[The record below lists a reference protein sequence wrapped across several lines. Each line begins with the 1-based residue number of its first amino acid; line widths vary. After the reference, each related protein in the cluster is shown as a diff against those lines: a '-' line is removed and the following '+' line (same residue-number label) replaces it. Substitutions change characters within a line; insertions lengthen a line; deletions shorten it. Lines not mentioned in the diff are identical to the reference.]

1 MQDYIK
7 MSYESEKLAATL
19 KAAREKK
26 GLSQRALSARAGVPQ
41 SHISKIES
49 GAVNLTVSSLTAIA
63 NALDLELALV
73 PRKAAPAVRT
83 ITRSVNDVPKA
94 TPEARKE
101 IARLAK
107 QLEHIQSLKIDSPA
121 FENLQRQFREMRQ
134 FENLIRNTDTLR
146 SIREAL
152 KAVEGAGGVAAL
164 QDVSKQMNSLRN
176 MLAHGVAD
184 EERTRLPRPA
194 YRLDGDNDE

>member
-1 MQDYIK
+1 

-19 KAAREKK
+19 KAARENK
-26 GLSQRALSARAGVPQ
+26 GLSQRALGARAGVPQ

-73 PRKAAPAVRT
+73 PRKAAPAVRM
-83 ITRSVNDVPKA
+83 ITRSVSDAPKV
-94 TPEARKE
+94 TPEVHKE

-121 FENLQRQFREMRQ
+121 VENLQRQFREIRQ
-134 FENLIRNTDTLR
+134 FGNLIRNTDTLR
-146 SIREAL
+146 SIHEAL
-152 KAVEGAGGVAAL
+152 KAVDGAGGVAAL
-164 QDVSKQMNSLRN
+164 QEAARHMNSLRN
-176 MLAHGVAD
+176 TLAQGMAHEDHA
-184 EERTRLPRPA
+184 RAPRPA
-194 YRLDGDNDE
+194 YRLDGDSDE

>member
-1 MQDYIK
+1 MQGHIK

-26 GLSQRALSARAGVPQ
+26 GLSQRGLSTYAGVPQ

-63 NALDLELALV
+63 NALDLELVLV

-83 ITRSVNDVPKA
+83 ITRSMNDAKTA

-107 QLEHIQSLKIDSPA
+107 QLEHIQSLKIDGPA
-121 FENLQRQFREMRQ
+121 FENLQRHFREVRQ
-134 FENLIRNTDTLR
+134 LGNLIRNTDTLR
-146 SIREAL
+146 SISEAL
-152 KAVEGAGGVAAL
+152 KTVEGADDVAAL
-164 QDVSKQMNSLRN
+164 QDASRQMNSLRN
-176 MLAHGVAD
+176 TLAHGIAGED
-184 EERTRLPRPA
+184 SARLPRPA

>member
-1 MQDYIK
+1 
-7 MSYESEKLAATL
+7 MSYENEKLAATL

-83 ITRSVNDVPKA
+83 ITRSVNDAPKA

-121 FENLQRQFREMRQ
+121 FENLQRQFREIRQ

-146 SIREAL
+146 GVREAL
-152 KAVEGAGGVAAL
+152 KAVEDADGVAAL
-164 QDVSKQMNSLRN
+164 QEASQKMNSLRN

-184 EERTRLPRPA
+184 EERTRLVRPA
-194 YRLDGDNDE
+194 YRLDADNDE

>member
-1 MQDYIK
+1 M
-7 MSYESEKLAATL
+7 
-19 KAAREKK
+19 
-26 GLSQRALSARAGVPQ
+26 GARAGVPQ

-83 ITRSVNDVPKA
+83 ITRSVSDAPKV
-94 TPEARKE
+94 TPEVHKE

-121 FENLQRQFREMRQ
+121 VENLQRQFREIRQ
-134 FENLIRNTDTLR
+134 FGNLIRNTDTLR
-146 SIREAL
+146 SIHEAL
-152 KAVEGAGGVAAL
+152 KAVAGAGGVAAL
-164 QDVSKQMNSLRN
+164 QEAEKHMNSLRN
-176 MLAHGVAD
+176 TLAQGMAHEDHA
-184 EERTRLPRPA
+184 RAPRPA
-194 YRLDGDNDE
+194 YRLDGDSDE

>member
-1 MQDYIK
+1 

-121 FENLQRQFREMRQ
+121 FENLRRQFREMRQ
-134 FENLIRNTDTLR
+134 FENLIRNTDALR

-152 KAVEGAGGVAAL
+152 KAVDDAGGVAAL
-164 QDVSKQMNSLRN
+164 RDASKQMNSLRN
-176 MLAHGVAD
+176 LLAHGVSN
-184 EERTRLPRPA
+184 EEQTRLPRPA

>member
-1 MQDYIK
+1 
-7 MSYESEKLAATL
+7 MSYESEKLVATL

-63 NALDLELALV
+63 NALELELALV

-83 ITRSVNDVPKA
+83 ITRSVNDVPTA

-101 IARLAK
+101 IIRLKK
-107 QLEHIQSLKIDSPA
+107 QLEHIQSLKIDNPA
-121 FENLQRQFREMRQ
+121 LENLQRQFREIRQ

-146 SIREAL
+146 SIRDAL
-152 KAVEGAGGVAAL
+152 KAVEDATGVAAL
-164 QDVSKQMNSLRN
+164 QDAARQMSSFRN
-176 MLAHGVAD
+176 ALAHGIAD
-184 EERTRLPRPA
+184 EEQRRLPRPA

>member
-1 MQDYIK
+1 

-19 KAAREKK
+19 KTARENK

-83 ITRSVNDVPKA
+83 LTRNVSDAPKA
-94 TPEARKE
+94 TPETRKE
-101 IARLAK
+101 IAQLAK

-134 FENLIRNTDTLR
+134 FGNLIRNPDTLR
-146 SIREAL
+146 SIRKAL
-152 KAVEGAGGVAAL
+152 KAVEGEGGIAAL
-164 QDVSKQMNSLRN
+164 QDASKQMKSFRN
-176 MLAHGVAD
+176 TLAHGIANEDRV
-184 EERTRLPRPA
+184 RLPRPA
-194 YRLDGDNDE
+194 YRLDGENDE

>member
-1 MQDYIK
+1 
-7 MSYESEKLAATL
+7 MSYVSEKLAAKL
-19 KAAREKK
+19 RAGREKK
-26 GLSQRALSARAGVPQ
+26 GLSQRALSALAGVPQ

-73 PRKAAPAVRT
+73 PRKAAPAVRA
-83 ITRSVNDVPKA
+83 ITRSVSDAPKA
-94 TPEARKE
+94 TPEAREE
-101 IARLAK
+101 IAQISK

-121 FENLQRQFREMRQ
+121 FETLQRQFREMRQ
-134 FENLIRNTDTLR
+134 FGNLIRNTDTLR

-152 KAVEGAGGVAAL
+152 KAVDGAGGVAAL
-164 QDVSKQMNSLRN
+164 QDASRQMNSLRN
-176 MLAHGVAD
+176 TLARGVANED
-184 EERTRLPRPA
+184 RARLPRPA

>member
-1 MQDYIK
+1 

-19 KAAREKK
+19 KAARENK

-63 NALDLELALV
+63 NALDLELVLV

-83 ITRSVNDVPKA
+83 ITRSVSDAPKA
-94 TPEARKE
+94 TPETRKE

-134 FENLIRNTDTLR
+134 FGNLIRNTDTLR

-164 QDVSKQMNSLRN
+164 QDASKQMKSFRN
-176 MLAHGVAD
+176 TLAHGMANED
-184 EERTRLPRPA
+184 RARLPRPA

>member
-1 MQDYIK
+1 
-7 MSYESEKLAATL
+7 MSYVSEKLAAKL
-19 KAAREKK
+19 RAGREKK
-26 GLSQRALSARAGVPQ
+26 GLSQRALSALAGVPQ

-73 PRKAAPAVRT
+73 PRKAAPAVRA
-83 ITRSVNDVPKA
+83 ITRSVSDAPKA

-101 IARLAK
+101 IAQISK

-121 FENLQRQFREMRQ
+121 FETLQRQFREMRQ
-134 FENLIRNTDTLR
+134 FGNLIRNTDTLR

-152 KAVEGAGGVAAL
+152 KAVDGAGGVAAL
-164 QDVSKQMNSLRN
+164 QDASRQMNSLRN
-176 MLAHGVAD
+176 TLARGVANED
-184 EERTRLPRPA
+184 RARLPRPA

>member
-1 MQDYIK
+1 MN
-7 MSYESEKLAATL
+7 YESEKLAATL

-26 GLSQRALSARAGVPQ
+26 GLSQRTLSARAGVPQ

-49 GAVNLTVSSLTAIA
+49 GVVNLTVSSLTAIA

-83 ITRSVNDVPKA
+83 LARSVNDVPKA
-94 TPEARKE
+94 TPETRKE
-101 IARLAK
+101 IAWLAK
-107 QLEHIQSLKIDSPA
+107 QLERIQSLKIDSSA
-121 FENLQRQFREMRQ
+121 FENLQRQFREIRQ

-152 KAVEGAGGVAAL
+152 KTVEDAGGIPTL
-164 QDVSKQMNSLRN
+164 QDASKQMNSLRN
-176 MLAHGVAD
+176 ALAHGMAD
-184 EERTRLPRPA
+184 EDRARPPRPA

>member
-1 MQDYIK
+1 

-94 TPEARKE
+94 TPETRKE

-121 FENLQRQFREMRQ
+121 LENLQRQFREMRQ
-134 FENLIRNTDTLR
+134 FENLMRDTDPLRN
-146 SIREAL
+146 IRETL
-152 KAVEGAGGVAAL
+152 KAVENAGGITAL
-164 QDVSKQMNSLRN
+164 QDASKQMKSFRN
-176 MLAHGVAD
+176 ALAHGVAN
-184 EERTRLPRPA
+184 EERVRLPRPA

>member
-1 MQDYIK
+1 

-63 NALDLELALV
+63 NALGLELALV

-83 ITRSVNDVPKA
+83 ITRSVGDAPKA
-94 TPEARKE
+94 TPETHKE
-101 IARLAK
+101 FTQLAK
-107 QLEHIQSLKIDSPA
+107 QLEHIQSLKIDNSA
-121 FENLQRQFREMRQ
+121 IQNLQRQFRELRQ

-152 KAVEGAGGVAAL
+152 KTVDNPGGLKTL
-164 QDVSKQMNSLRN
+164 QDASKQMNSFRN
-176 MLAHGVAD
+176 ALAHGMAD
-184 EERTRLPRPA
+184 EDRARPARPA

>member
-1 MQDYIK
+1 

-41 SHISKIES
+41 SHISKIEN

-83 ITRSVNDVPKA
+83 ITRSVSDTPKA
-94 TPEARKE
+94 TPETRKE
-101 IARLAK
+101 IIRIANQLA
-107 QLEHIQSLKIDSPA
+107 HIGSLKIDSPA

-152 KAVEGAGGVAAL
+152 KAVEDAGGVAAL
-164 QDVSKQMNSLRN
+164 QDASRQMNRFRN
-176 MLAHGVAD
+176 TLAHGMAD
-184 EERTRLPRPA
+184 EDRTRLPRPA
-194 YRLDGDNDE
+194 YRLDGDSDE

>member
-1 MQDYIK
+1 
-7 MSYESEKLAATL
+7 MSYEIEKLAATL

-26 GLSQRALSARAGVPQ
+26 GLSQRVLGTRAGVPQ

-63 NALDLELALV
+63 NALGLELALV

-83 ITRSVNDVPKA
+83 ITRSVNDAPKA

-101 IARLAK
+101 FALLAK
-107 QLEHIQSLKIDSPA
+107 QLEHIQALKIDSPI

-134 FENLIRNTDTLR
+134 FENLIRNIDTLR

-152 KAVEGAGGVAAL
+152 KAVDSAGGVAAL
-164 QDVSKQMNSLRN
+164 QDASRQMNSFRN
-176 MLAHGVAD
+176 TLAHGMGNEDRA
-184 EERTRLPRPA
+184 RQPRPA
-194 YRLDGDNDE
+194 YRLDGGNDE

>member
-1 MQDYIK
+1 

-26 GLSQRALSARAGVPQ
+26 GLSQRALSAHAGVPQ

-83 ITRSVNDVPKA
+83 ITRSINDVPKA

-107 QLEHIQSLKIDSPA
+107 QLEHIQSLKIDSPV

-152 KAVEGAGGVAAL
+152 KTVEDAGGVAAL
-164 QDVSKQMNSLRN
+164 QKASKQMNRFRN
-176 MLAHGVAD
+176 VIAHGMAD
-184 EERTRLPRPA
+184 EEPTRLPRPA
-194 YRLDGDNDE
+194 YRLDGDSDE

>member
-1 MQDYIK
+1 

-19 KAAREKK
+19 KAARAKK

-83 ITRSVNDVPKA
+83 ITRSVNDVPLA
-94 TPEARKE
+94 TPEVRKE

-107 QLEHIQSLKIDSPA
+107 QLENIKSIKIDGRV
-121 FENLQRQFREMRQ
+121 FENLQRRFREVRQ

-146 SIREAL
+146 SIRDAL
-152 KAVEGAGGVAAL
+152 KAVEDAGGVAAL
-164 QDVSKQMNSLRN
+164 QEASKQMNRFRN
-176 MLAHGVAD
+176 EIAHGMAD
-184 EERTRLPRPA
+184 EEPTRLPRPA
-194 YRLDGDNDE
+194 YRLDGDSDE

>member
-1 MQDYIK
+1 MG
-7 MSYESEKLAATL
+7 YEGEKLVATL
-19 KAAREKK
+19 KAARKKK

-73 PRKAAPAVRT
+73 PRKAAPAIRT
-83 ITRSVNDVPKA
+83 ISRRVNNAPKA
-94 TPEARKE
+94 TPEVRKE
-101 IARLAK
+101 IERLAK
-107 QLEHIQSLKIDSPA
+107 KLEHIQSLKIDSPV
-121 FENLQRQFREMRQ
+121 FDNLQRQFREMRQ

-146 SIREAL
+146 SICGTL
-152 KAVEGAGGVAAL
+152 KSVEGVGDVAAL
-164 QDVSKQMNSLRN
+164 QDASRQMNSIRN
-176 MLAHGVAD
+176 TLAHGMVD
-184 EERTRLPRPA
+184 EDRARLPRPA

>member
-1 MQDYIK
+1 

-19 KAAREKK
+19 KAARENK
-26 GLSQRALSARAGVPQ
+26 GLSQRALGARAGVPQ

-73 PRKAAPAVRT
+73 PRKAAPAVRM
-83 ITRSVNDVPKA
+83 ITRSVSDAPKV
-94 TPEARKE
+94 TPEVHKE

-121 FENLQRQFREMRQ
+121 VENLQRQFREIRQ
-134 FENLIRNTDTLR
+134 FGNLIRNTDTLR
-146 SIREAL
+146 SIHETL
-152 KAVEGAGGVAAL
+152 KAVDGAGGVAAL
-164 QDVSKQMNSLRN
+164 QEAERHMNSLRN
-176 MLAHGVAD
+176 TLAQGMAHEDHA
-184 EERTRLPRPA
+184 RAPRPA
-194 YRLDGDNDE
+194 YRLDGDSDE

>member
-7 MSYESEKLAATL
+7 MSYESEKLAEAL

-83 ITRSVNDVPKA
+83 ITRSVNDAPKA

-121 FENLQRQFREMRQ
+121 LDNLQRQFREIRQ
-134 FENLIRNTDTLR
+134 FENLMRDIDPLRN
-146 SIREAL
+146 IRETL
-152 KAVEGAGGVAAL
+152 KVVENAGGIKAL
-164 QDVSKQMNSLRN
+164 QDASKQMNSFRN
-176 MLAHGVAD
+176 ALAHGMAD
-184 EERTRLPRPA
+184 EDRARPPRPA

>member
-1 MQDYIK
+1 

-19 KAAREKK
+19 KAARENK
-26 GLSQRALSARAGVPQ
+26 GLSQRALGARAGVPQ

-73 PRKAAPAVRT
+73 PHKAAPAVRT
-83 ITRSVNDVPKA
+83 ITRSVSDAPKV
-94 TPEARKE
+94 TPEVHKE

-121 FENLQRQFREMRQ
+121 VENLQRQFREIRQ
-134 FENLIRNTDTLR
+134 FGNLIRNTDTLR
-146 SIREAL
+146 SIHEAL
-152 KAVEGAGGVAAL
+152 KAVDGAGGVAAL
-164 QDVSKQMNSLRN
+164 QEAERHMNSLRN
-176 MLAHGVAD
+176 TLAQGVAHED
-184 EERTRLPRPA
+184 RARAPRPA
-194 YRLDGDNDE
+194 YRLDKDSDE

>member
-1 MQDYIK
+1 

-26 GLSQRALSARAGVPQ
+26 GLSQRALSAHAGVPQ
-41 SHISKIES
+41 SHISTIES

-101 IARLAK
+101 IARLGLNIELRDAQLDPAHK
-107 QLEHIQSLKIDSPA
+107 QALLEGGGKVKVPCLKITDDAGQATWLYESD
-121 FENLQRQFREMRQ
+121 EINRWLHQRF
-134 FENLIRNTDTLR
+134 
-146 SIREAL
+146 
-152 KAVEGAGGVAAL
+152 GA
-164 QDVSKQMNSLRN
+164 
-176 MLAHGVAD
+176 
-184 EERTRLPRPA
+184 
-194 YRLDGDNDE
+194 

>member
-1 MQDYIK
+1 
-7 MSYESEKLAATL
+7 
-19 KAAREKK
+19 
-26 GLSQRALSARAGVPQ
+26 
-41 SHISKIES
+41 
-49 GAVNLTVSSLTAIA
+49 
-63 NALDLELALV
+63 
-73 PRKAAPAVRT
+73 
-83 ITRSVNDVPKA
+83 
-94 TPEARKE
+94 
-101 IARLAK
+101 
-107 QLEHIQSLKIDSPA
+107 
-121 FENLQRQFREMRQ
+121 
-134 FENLIRNTDTLR
+134 LR

>member
-1 MQDYIK
+1 

-19 KAAREKK
+19 KAARAKK

-107 QLEHIQSLKIDSPA
+107 QLEHIQSLQIDSPV

-152 KAVEGAGGVAAL
+152 KAVEDAGSVAAL
-164 QDVSKQMNSLRN
+164 QEASKQMNSFRN
-176 MLAHGVAD
+176 TLAHSMAD
-184 EERTRLPRPA
+184 EDRARLPRPA
-194 YRLDGDNDE
+194 YRLDGDDDE

>member
-1 MQDYIK
+1 

-83 ITRSVNDVPKA
+83 ITRSVSNVPKA
-94 TPEARKE
+94 TPETRKE
-101 IARLAK
+101 FTQLAK
-107 QLEHIQSLKIDSPA
+107 QLEHIQSLKIDNSA
-121 FENLQRQFREMRQ
+121 IQNLQRQFRELRQ

-152 KAVEGAGGVAAL
+152 KTVENAGGLKAL
-164 QDVSKQMNSLRN
+164 QDASKQMNSFRN
-176 MLAHGVAD
+176 ALARGMSD
-184 EERTRLPRPA
+184 EDRARPPRPA
-194 YRLDGDNDE
+194 YRLDGDDDE